1 MLFFFFFLIAAS
13 FFKIGFLRGRNRVL
27 YNWTPVPGKMP
38 RKLLN
43 TLTCLV
49 IEVLFGNW
57 SSRVKCPKANTVPI
71 TVLPPGLHRSSQL
84 QVSVIFL
91 SDECGDLPADHRDPT
106 FVPLQCIFNM
116 TARII
121 LLKYKID
128 NVTQNLPTSIR
139 KTLQWPTRF
148 YLICTCSPLLSVLTS
163 CHGAHHSSHTA
174 LPLVLKHTGSHRRA
188 FVFPGPCA
196 QNHAPQYILVAHSL
210 TSFKSLHKHHPP
222 WTPQFKCLALFF
234 SIAFF
239 TFCMI
244 QYNVYMIYI
253 ASFLHLSYLLPISST
268 QNGSSKKTWHTVGT
282 Q

>member
-1 MLFFFFFLIAAS
+1 MLFFFFFFLIAAS

-174 LPLVLKHTGSHRRA
+174 LPLVLKHTGQA
-188 FVFPGPCA
+188 PTAGPL
-196 QNHAPQYILVAHSL
+196 YFLVPMPR
-210 TSFKSLHKHHPP
+210 TTPP
-222 WTPQFKCLALFF
+222 
-234 SIAFF
+234 S
-239 TFCMI
+239 
-244 QYNVYMIYI
+244 
-253 ASFLHLSYLLPISST
+253 ISSWLT
-268 QNGSSKKTWHTVGT
+268 PSLPSSHYTNTTLPEHPSLNALLYFSP
-282 Q
+282 

>member
-1 MLFFFFFLIAAS
+1 
-13 FFKIGFLRGRNRVL
+13 
-27 YNWTPVPGKMP
+27 MP

-128 NVTQNLPTSIR
+128 NVTNLPTSIR

-163 CHGAHHSSHTA
+163 CHG
-174 LPLVLKHTGSHRRA
+174 
-188 FVFPGPCA
+188 A